1 MKDTSQVQNA
11 EDLMVLY
18 EELTFLVSQLNNDA
32 PKIKKMYASLEQT
45 IAQQETVAAKA
56 AQTVEAAASTIS
68 MGVLGQPIPAIISG
82 QIGRTSLSF
91 TYSATAAL

>member
-56 AQTVEAAASTIS
+56 AQTVEAAASDSVAKMQQT
-68 MGVLGQPIPAIISG
+68 LFCLLLPE
-82 QIGRTSLSF
+82 RYSLLF
-91 TYSATAAL
+91 GKAYDIMQY